1 MQKNIYLC
9 DMEKEFVIYSL
20 ALRMKKL
27 GYNGSCFAFYQ
38 VENFEEKPCGVDDRD
53 EYIRTGFATCKNSEI
68 PEHFTSA
75 PTYSQAFRWF
85 REKYDFS
92 HSISKTYR
100 GQYMPYVNGEE
111 LLDMDT
117 EKKVDDNVIDDFGY
131 KWLYDSYE
139 EAETACL
146 QKLIEIVEQTNAEMT
161 EHGVYK

>member
-68 PEHFTSA
+68 PKHFTSA
-75 PTYSQAFRWF
+75 PTWQQAFMWLIPQIDGEF
-85 REKYDFS
+85 KVCLGE
-92 HSISKTYR
+92 
-100 GQYMPYVNGEE
+100 NGWYAYNLENQIFE
-111 LLDMDT
+111 GDT
-117 EKKVDDNVIDDFGY
+117 TLE
-131 KWLYDSYE
+131 
-139 EAETACL
+139 
-146 QKLIEIVEQTNAEMT
+146 KLIEIVEQ
-161 EHGVYK
+161 KQK

>member
-27 GYNGSCFAFYQ
+27 GYNGPCFAFYQ

-85 REKYDFS
+85 REEYTTKGWVTPIVNVDGFS
-92 HSISKTYR
+92 DIHEARIH
-100 GQYMPYVNGEE
+100 QEE
-111 LLDMDT
+111 SSVLVLG
-117 EKKVDDNVIDDFGY
+117 N
-131 KWLYDSYE
+131 YDSYE
-139 EAETACL
+139 EAELDCL
-146 QKLIEIVEQTNAEMT
+146 EKLIEIVEQTNAEMT
-161 EHGVYK
+161 DHGVYK

>member
-1 MQKNIYLC
+1 
-9 DMEKEFVIYSL
+9 MEKEFVIYSL

-85 REKYDFS
+85 REKYGLSGWVDESFGGGLRRGVI
-92 HSISKTYR
+92 SIKSEIGSKYYPTTTKLFY
-100 GQYMPYVNGEE
+100 
-111 LLDMDT
+111 T
-117 EKKVDDNVIDDFGY
+117 
-131 KWLYDSYE
+131 YE
-139 EAETACL
+139 EAELDCL
-146 QKLIEIVEQTNAEMT
+146 EKLIEIVEQTNAEMT

>member
-27 GYNGSCFAFYQ
+27 GYNGPCFAFYQ

-75 PTYSQAFRWF
+75 PTFQQAFRWF
-85 REKYDFS
+85 REKYQS
-92 HSISKTYR
+92 HSTITSISQESWQWHITK
-100 GQYMPYVNGEE
+100 PGES
-111 LLDMDT
+111 LG
-117 EKKVDDNVIDDFGY
+117 K
-131 KWLYDSYE
+131 LYDEDFYTYE
-139 EAETACL
+139 EAELACL
-146 QKLIEIVEQTNAEMT
+146 EKLIEIVEQKE
-161 EHGVYK
+161 K

>member
-85 REKYDFS
+85 REKYQLQSEILWITDMNCFWYKTGKFKYS
-92 HSISKTYR
+92 SRDLSKNDYKTY
-100 GQYMPYVNGEE
+100 EE
-111 LLDMDT
+111 T
-117 EKKVDDNVIDDFGY
+117 E
-131 KWLYDSYE
+131 L
-139 EAETACL
+139 ACL
-146 QKLIEIVEQTNAEMT
+146 EKLIEIVEQIKSE
-161 EHGVYK
+161 

>member
-27 GYNGSCFAFYQ
+27 GYNGPCFAFYQ

-85 REKYDFS
+85 REKYNI
-92 HSISKTYR
+92 HIR
-100 GQYMPYVNGEE
+100 I
-111 LLDMDT
+111 
-117 EKKVDDNVIDDFGY
+117 EKYDET
-131 KWLYDSYE
+131 KWWANWGSWTSEVYDSYE
-139 EAETACL
+139 EAELACL
-146 QKLIEIVEQTNAEMT
+146 EKLIEIVEQTNAEMT

>member
-85 REKYDFS
+85 REKYNI
-92 HSISKTYR
+92 HIR
-100 GQYMPYVNGEE
+100 I
-111 LLDMDT
+111 
-117 EKKVDDNVIDDFGY
+117 EKYDET
-131 KWLYDSYE
+131 KWWANWGSWTSEVYDSYE
-139 EAETACL
+139 EAELACL
-146 QKLIEIVEQTNAEMT
+146 EKLIEIVEQTNAEMT